1 MLKLVKQ
8 PRSRRERGRWRAT
21 PGRSEED
28 SAPPPPA
35 EDPSDR
41 TLGCVPRVRGCAHA
55 GCLGRASPG
64 NPAALALETPREPT
78 AAAGVVGR
86 ARASLPRLLWR
97 RLENGL
103 AAVTV
108 APENYGSH
116 RAECWVF

>member
-1 MLKLVKQ
+1 MLRAVVCDCVGPAECAEMLKLVKQ

-55 GCLGRASPG
+55 GCLGRASQG

-78 AAAGVVGR
+78 AAAEAKTRIGTGDR
-86 ARASLPRLLWR
+86 PK
-97 RLENGL
+97 N
-103 AAVTV
+103 
-108 APENYGSH
+108 
-116 RAECWVF
+116 